1 MCQES
6 PTVPVNHVSVYV
18 VDYVFLTPDLRQDML
33 TLQIIGIMDSI
44 WHMEG
49 LDLKLVHGCCIVA
62 SKLLSEMHTSF
73 A

>member
-1 MCQES
+1 MCEEC
-6 PTVPVNHVSVYV
+6 PTVPVNHVSVYG
-18 VDYVFLTPDLRQDML
+18 VDYGFLTPDLRQDML

-49 LDLKLVHGCCIVA
+49 LDLKWVHGCCIVA
-62 SKLLSEMHTSF
+62 SRLLSEIHTTF